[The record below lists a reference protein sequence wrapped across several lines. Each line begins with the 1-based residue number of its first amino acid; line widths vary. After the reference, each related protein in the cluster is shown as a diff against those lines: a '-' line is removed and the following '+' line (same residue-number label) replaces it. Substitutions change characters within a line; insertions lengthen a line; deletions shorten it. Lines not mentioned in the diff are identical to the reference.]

1 MEKTSP
7 DCRENPFAFFFKKRK
22 IETKSG
28 KWLQKKQLP
37 KLITALLYFI
47 YFSA

>member
-7 DCRENPFAFFFKKRK
+7 DCRENPFAFIFKKQK

-28 KWLQKKQLP
+28 IWLKKKKQP
-37 KLITALLYFI
+37 SDVAV
-47 YFSA
+47 